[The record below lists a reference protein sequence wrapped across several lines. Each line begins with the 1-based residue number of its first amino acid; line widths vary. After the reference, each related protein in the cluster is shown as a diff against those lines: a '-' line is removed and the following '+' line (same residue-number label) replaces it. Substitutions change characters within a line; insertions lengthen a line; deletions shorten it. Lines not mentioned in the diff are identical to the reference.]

1 MELQQNYEKIQAAG
15 SELFA
20 ISSENVAL
28 TQKTVEN
35 HGLTYPVLSDNK
47 KETIIA
53 YNVLDPY
60 DTRIARPAAY
70 IITPDGKVAWKS
82 LDSAGARVPTA
93 IILAELGKL

>member
-15 SELFA
+15 AELFA

-28 TQKTVEN
+28 TRKTAEN

-47 KETIIA
+47 KEVIIA

-60 DTRIARPAAY
+60 DTNKAHPAAY

-82 LDSAGARVPTA
+82 IDSAGARVPAAT
-93 IILAELGKL
+93 ILTELGKL